1 MAERRLHNIEAMAHH
16 LEPAIQERLAATAIR
31 HRYSRNQR
39 VFAEGDPSESLYIVI
54 EGRVA
59 IATHSGDGRET
70 LVAVLGPSGLFGDLG
85 LFDGAPR
92 ASEVRAL
99 MDTVV
104 AEVPYG
110 PITEVMQENP
120 HLLWGVIRMLAQRV
134 RATDEALADTVFLDV
149 PARTAKRLLE
159 LSGDS
164 DDFKLPITQE
174 ELAGM
179 VGASRERVNKALAL
193 FVKLGWL
200 RVSGRNRYRILDRA
214 AIAERSVS

>member
-1 MAERRLHNIEAMAHH
+1 MAERRLHNIEAMSHY
-16 LEPAIQERLAATAIR
+16 LEPAVQERLAATAIR
-31 HRYSRNQR
+31 HRYSRNQT
-39 VFAEGDPSESLYIVI
+39 VFVQGDPSESLFVVI

-59 IATHSGDGRET
+59 LATHSGDGRET
-70 LVAVLGPSGLFGDLG
+70 MVAVLGPGGLFGDLG
-85 LFDGAPR
+85 LFDGFRR
-92 ASEVRAL
+92 AAEARAL
-99 MDTVV
+99 TDTVV
-104 AEVPYG
+104 AEVQYE
-110 PITEVMQENP
+110 PIIAVMQENP
-120 HLLWGVIRMLAQRV
+120 ALLWNVIRMLAQRV

-159 LSGDS
+159 LSGGA

-214 AIAERSVS
+214 AIAERSVR

>member
-1 MAERRLHNIEAMAHH
+1 MAERRLHDIQAMAHN
-16 LEPAIQERLAATAIR
+16 LSPDAQQRLAATAIR
-31 HRYSRNQR
+31 HRYSRNQT
-39 VFAEGDPSESLYIVI
+39 VFVEGDPSESLYIVV

-70 LVAVLGPSGLFGDLG
+70 IVAVLGPSGLFGDLG
-85 LFDGAPR
+85 LFDGGKR
-92 ASEVRAL
+92 AAAVRAL
-99 MDTVV
+99 MDT
-104 AEVPYG
+104 EVLELPYG
-110 PITEVMQENP
+110 PILALMQEDSS
-120 HLLWGVIRMLAQRV
+120 LLWNVIRMLAQRV

-149 PARTAKRLLE
+149 PARTAKRLLQ
-159 LSGDS
+159 LSGDV

-200 RVSGRNRYRILDRA
+200 KVSGRNRYRILDRA
-214 AIAERSVS
+214 AIEQRSIS

>member
-1 MAERRLHNIEAMAHH
+1 MAERRLHNIQSMAHY
-16 LEPAIQERLAATAIR
+16 LEPSVQERLAATTAR
-31 HRYSRNQR
+31 HRYSRNQT
-39 VFAEGDPSESLYIVI
+39 VFVEGDASESLYIVI

-70 LVAVLGPSGLFGDLG
+70 VVAVLGPSGLFGDLG
-85 LFDGAPR
+85 LFDGGRR
-92 ASEVRAL
+92 AAEARAL
-99 MDTVV
+99 MDTLVV
-104 AEVPYG
+104 EVPYE
-110 PITEVMQENP
+110 PILAVMQENP
-120 HLLWGVIRMLAQRV
+120 SLLWNVIRMLAQRV

-159 LSGDS
+159 LSDGA

-200 RVSGRNRYRILDRA
+200 KVSGRNRYRIIDRA
-214 AIAERSVS
+214 AIAQRAVS

>member
-1 MAERRLHNIEAMAHH
+1 MTERRLHNIEAMAHH
-16 LEPAIQERLAATAIR
+16 LDPAVQERLAATAIR
-31 HRYSRNQR
+31 HRYSRNQT
-39 VFAEGDPSESLYIVI
+39 VFVEGDPSESLFIVI
-54 EGRVA
+54 EGRIA

-70 LVAVLGPSGLFGDLG
+70 IVAVLGPSGLFGDLG
-85 LFDGAPR
+85 LFDGGRR
-92 ASEVRAL
+92 AAQVRAL

-104 AEVPYG
+104 AEVPYE
-110 PITEVMQENP
+110 PIRAVLKQDP
-120 HLLWGVIRMLAQRV
+120 ALLWSAIRMLAQRV

-159 LSGDS
+159 LSGGA

-200 RVSGRNRYRILDRA
+200 RVSGRNRYRILDRPA
-214 AIAERSVS
+214 VVERSVR